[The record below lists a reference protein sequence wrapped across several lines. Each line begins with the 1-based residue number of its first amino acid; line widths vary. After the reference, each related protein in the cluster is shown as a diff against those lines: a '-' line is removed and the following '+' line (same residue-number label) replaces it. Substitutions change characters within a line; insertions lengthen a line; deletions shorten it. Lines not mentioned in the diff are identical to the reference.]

1 MQKLQGD
8 VTKATQ
14 DSSDVKA
21 ENAGLHEQLQERTK
35 EEQEAKKVRMEL
47 RDTNTAQKVEIE
59 KLRYERDD
67 NKKRLDDLNT
77 VIERVNAAAEEVK
90 KGSEIMRGEREEA
103 MREVERLRERVQKME
118 EEANATREKGEAQS
132 TQPEGG
138 AEVEQEELKKQLCD
152 VTAELKECKE
162 ILRSERESATNLQN
176 ALQKQLE
183 DGQKEAEKMQQL
195 LRDHEEAHEKLTT
208 RCNEQAHSIQDL
220 KAQRRKI
227 LIETTQLAQSRREL
241 LEDYDDVTM
250 PAPAL
255 TTPQA
260 LHLSP
265 SEYVDVLTS
274 RGRMEAARET
284 AEASGELYRGV
295 ISDAHTLLTAANRPA
310 SVTTSTATSPGVSTT
325 HRRVRHSNM
334 PATFRSVS
342 EIEAY
347 LHDDEVQANIDELLQ
362 RITDD
367 ETLTDIDEMINEQS

>member
-1 MQKLQGD
+1 MQR
-8 VTKATQ
+8 
-14 DSSDVKA
+14 
-21 ENAGLHEQLQERTK
+21 AG
-35 EEQEAKKVRMEL
+35 
-47 RDTNTAQKVEIE
+47 
-59 KLRYERDD
+59 
-67 NKKRLDDLNT
+67 
-77 VIERVNAAAEEVK
+77 
-90 KGSEIMRGEREEA
+90 
-103 MREVERLRERVQKME
+103 
-118 EEANATREKGEAQS
+118 AN
-132 TQPEGG
+132 
-138 AEVEQEELKKQLCD
+138 
-152 VTAELKECKE
+152 
-162 ILRSERESATNLQN
+162 
-176 ALQKQLE
+176 
-183 DGQKEAEKMQQL
+183 
-195 LRDHEEAHEKLTT
+195 
-208 RCNEQAHSIQDL
+208 IQDL

-227 LIETTQLAQSRREL
+227 LVETTQLAQSRREL

-255 TTPQA
+255 TSPHA

-295 ISDAHTLLTAANRPA
+295 IDDAHTLLTAANRPA
-310 SVTTSTATSPGVSTT
+310 SATTSTTTSPGVSTT